1 VQNTDARELFFLF
14 LGLTGPAAVGCPA
27 TEAAAAGSL
36 VALSAVPSSLNPL
49 KSDMIW

>member
-1 VQNTDARELFFLF
+1 MQDTDARELFFLF
-14 LGLTGPAAVGCPA
+14 LGLTGEAAVECPA

-36 VALSAVPSSLNPL
+36 AALSAVPSSLKPL